1 MITNQRQF
9 DLTRT
14 QVAKFERALAEL
26 VREQETS
33 DLHPLLLKAQRESI
47 SAQMDELRSAL
58 LAYEQ
63 LQAGERTVLELDS
76 LDDLPSALISAR
88 IAARLNHRELAE
100 RLGLKEQQIQRYEAT
115 QYAGASLSR
124 IHQIAQALGLAIRKD
139 VFLPTGKLTVR
150 GILQSLR
157 KLGIDGGFL
166 RDRVLPPGL
175 AAHLSG
181 RHSKEEEPRIAL
193 AIAGMVERVFGIRPV
208 ALFGDAPLRLASAA
222 TGGVRYKV
230 PANINETKLTAYTVY
245 AHYLALLVLRA
256 TDELIAQP
264 IPTDPLQLRAEVIER
279 AGEFT
284 FKAVLDYVWSRGVP
298 VLPLRDP
305 GAFHGAC
312 WRVDG
317 RNVIVLKQVTSS
329 EARWLYDL
337 LHEFRHA
344 AEDPERDNLAVI
356 ELGESAVDWKAA
368 PEEVEAMEFAGSA
381 ILDGRADELAERCA
395 DEALGSIQALKW
407 VVPDVAQDEGV
418 SVGALANY
426 LALRL
431 SQQGQ
436 SWWSTASTLQEE
448 ASDPYETARDALLKR
463 LNWARLN
470 EPDQQLLVRALASV
484 EEVRDEQ

>member
-1 MITNQRQF
+1 MITNQRQY
-9 DLTRT
+9 DLTRS
-14 QVAKFERALAEL
+14 QVAKFERAFSELA
-26 VREQETS
+26 REQETS
-33 DLHPLLLKAQRESI
+33 ELHPLLAKAQRDSM
-47 SAQMDELRSAL
+47 SAQMDELRSEL
-58 LAYEQ
+58 LAYER
-63 LQAGERTVLELDS
+63 LQAGERTVLHLDS

-88 IAARLNHRELAE
+88 IASRLSQRELAE
-100 RLGLKEQQIQRYEAT
+100 RLGLKEQQIQRYEAS

-124 IHQIAQALGLAIRKD
+124 IQEIAQALGLAVRKD

-157 KLGIDGGFL
+157 KLGVEASLL
-166 RDRVLPPGL
+166 RDRLLPPE
-175 AAHLSG
+175 LSARLTG

-193 AIAGMVERVFGIRPV
+193 AIAGTVERVFGISPA
-208 ALFGDAPLRLASAA
+208 ALFGDTPLRLVSAA
-222 TGGVRYKV
+222 TGGVRFKV
-230 PANINETKLTAYTVY
+230 PAKINETKLTAYTVY

-256 TDELIAQP
+256 TEDLVPQP
-264 IPTDPLQLRAEVIER
+264 IPTDPLKLRAEVFER

-284 FKAVLDYVWSRGVP
+284 FMAVLRYVWSCGVA

-317 RNVIVLKQVTSS
+317 RNIIVLKQVTSS

-344 AEDPERDNLAVI
+344 GEDPERQNLAVI
-356 ELGESAVDWKAA
+356 ELGESAVDWKEA

-395 DEALGSIQALKW
+395 DEAGGSIQALKW

-418 SVGALANY
+418 SMGALANY
-426 LALRL
+426 LAFRL
-431 SQQGQ
+431 SQQGE
-436 SWWSTASTLQEE
+436 SWWPTASKLQEE
-448 ASDPYETARDALLKR
+448 GRDPFEIARDSLLER
-463 LNWARLN
+463 LNWSRLN
-470 EPDQQLLVRALASV
+470 EPDRQLLIRALASI
-484 EEVRDEQ
+484 EEVYDE